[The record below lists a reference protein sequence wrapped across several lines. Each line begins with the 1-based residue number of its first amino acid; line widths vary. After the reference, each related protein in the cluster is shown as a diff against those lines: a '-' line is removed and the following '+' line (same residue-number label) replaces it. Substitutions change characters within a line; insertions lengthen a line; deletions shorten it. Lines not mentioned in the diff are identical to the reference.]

1 MSRLIGKDRSN
12 GHWAVDSGVK
22 PIFRELVS
30 SHVVASNPSQAGSD
44 AHPAHPPPGIP
55 AMKVRF
61 VLAACAVLVA
71 APNAVAT
78 MLQLSS
84 VGARSSAGE
93 RRAPSSDIA
102 RIERNAAY
110 YE

>member
-1 MSRLIGKDRSN
+1 MQSHHSMAR
-12 GHWAVDSGVK
+12 WVVT
-22 PIFRELVS
+22 PI
-30 SHVVASNPSQAGSD
+30 
-44 AHPAHPPPGIP
+44 PPTRRISIP

-61 VLAACAVLVA
+61 VFAACAVLVA
-71 APNAVAT
+71 APNAIAT

-102 RIERNAAY
+102 RIERHAAY

>member
-1 MSRLIGKDRSN
+1 MVIGLSIPASSQYSVN
-12 GHWAVDSGVK
+12 LSAVMW
-22 PIFRELVS
+22 
-30 SHVVASNPSQAGSD
+30 SHQTRVETGAD
-44 AHPAHPPPGIP
+44 AHPVHPPPGIP
-55 AMKVRF
+55 AMKVHF
-61 VLAACAVLVA
+61 VLAACAVLLVA
-71 APNAVAT
+71 APNAIAT